1 MRPVRK
7 AADDPRFLLKALGEA
22 SGELR
27 RSIEGLPLGML
38 LEVASGADD
47 GWCLMSIAVHMRNV
61 ERGTMSQ
68 VEGILSRPGDRI
80 KAVDL
85 DDIPL
90 LEEYD
95 DEDEEEV
102 FAEFSYLRRQLTY
115 RLWEA
120 MEPEWRQSGH
130 HPYRGDVTLVQL
142 IRELYQHDLQHLWQA
157 HRMINALRPA
167 RQ

>member
-27 RSIEGLPLGML
+27 RAIEGQPLGIL
-38 LEVASGADD
+38 LELGNGTDD
-47 GWCLMSIAVHMRNV
+47 GWCLMSLSVHMRNV
-61 ERGTMSQ
+61 EWGTLRQ
-68 VEGILSRPGDRI
+68 VESILSRPGDRI
-80 KAVDL
+80 EAVDL

-95 DEDEEEV
+95 DEDEENV

-115 RLWEA
+115 TLWEA
-120 MEPEWRQSGH
+120 MEREWRQSGH
-130 HPYRGDVTLVQL
+130 HPYRGDVTVFQLV
-142 IRELYQHDLQHLWQA
+142 RELYQHDLEHLWQT
-157 HRMINALRPA
+157 HRMMESLKAA
-167 RQ
+167 RR

>member
-1 MRPVRK
+1 MYPVRK

-27 RSIEGLPLGML
+27 RSIEGLPLGVL
-38 LEVASGADD
+38 LEVGRGADD
-47 GWCLMSIAVHMRNV
+47 GWCLMSVAVHIRNV
-61 ERGTMSQ
+61 ERGTAQ
-68 VEGILSRPGDRI
+68 QIEAILSRPGDRI
-80 KAVDL
+80 DAVDL

-95 DEDEEEV
+95 HEDEEDV

-120 MEPEWRQSGH
+120 MEPEWRLSGH
-130 HPYRGDVTLVQL
+130 HPYRGDVTIIELT
-142 IRELYQHDLQHLWQA
+142 RELYRHDLEHLWQTQ
-157 HRMINALRPA
+157 RMLGVLRPNG
-167 RQ
+167 R